1 MCIRDRVYDKPNEY
15 LYELKQSCP
24 DRIVQFYWANP
35 KDPNIMSELE
45 AHLPLWNYSGVKLHQ
60 IFSSFDTNQESM
72 HQIAE
77 FCEAHN
83 LPLFIHMFK
92 RNNIIE
98 FIDLLQQHPHTK
110 FIVGHMIGYELIEE
124 RVFHL
129 DNYWFDIS
137 PFFLVSDKR
146 VRKALASYGAGRLC
160 LGSDIPFG
168 KNGLEKN
175 MARVRALPI
184 PQNDID
190 LIMGGN
196 MQELLGL

>member
-1 MCIRDRVYDKPNEY
+1 MP
-15 LYELKQSCP
+15 
-24 DRIVQFYWANP
+24 
-35 KDPNIMSELE
+35 ELE

-124 RVFHL
+124 RVFHH

-190 LIMGGN
+190 LILGGN